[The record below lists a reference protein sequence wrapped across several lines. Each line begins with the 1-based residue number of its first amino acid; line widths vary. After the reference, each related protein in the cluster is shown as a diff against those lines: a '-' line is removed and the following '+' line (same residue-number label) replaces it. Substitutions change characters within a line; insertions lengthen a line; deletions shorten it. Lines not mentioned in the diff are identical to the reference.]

1 MTKTIR
7 AISLLTLGM
16 LASAGSASVDRSP
29 KPGGVYRLKPGI
41 YVAKGSSCGNPAN
54 AAVRAYDG
62 KGLSDAH
69 SRACR
74 VRVMSR
80 RGDAFVVDQSCIGA
94 GAGPAPRY
102 VQRQTV
108 TVQDALTFRLK
119 TKGPATTYRYCP
131 TYQLP
136 AGLRSSAR

>member
-1 MTKTIR
+1 MSVFIRTMT
-7 AISLLTLGM
+7 AIAVIAT
-16 LASAGSASVDRSP
+16 AGAASASVDRSP

-54 AAVRAYDG
+54 AALRTYDG

-74 VRVMSR
+74 VRVVSR
-80 RGDAFVVDQSCIGA
+80 RGNAFVVNQSCIGA

-102 VQRQTV
+102 TQRQIV
-108 TVQDALTFRLK
+108 TVQNALEFTLR
-119 TKGPATTYRYCP
+119 TKGPATSYRYCP
-131 TYQLP
+131 VYQLP
-136 AGLRSSAR
+136 AGLRGSAR